1 MSGLHSVQEILAFR
15 GTQKSKQ
22 EIHLSKEKMMAF
34 LKGVG
39 NGHKND
45 DSQLEISF
53 SLGPKEKD
61 ILGRF
66 CIQTKHYNH

>member
-1 MSGLHSVQEILAFR
+1 MRAPFCPGDLGFQRNS
-15 GTQKSKQ
+15 KSKQ
-22 EIHLSKEKMMAF
+22 EIDLAEEKMMAF

-45 DSQLEISF
+45 DSQLGISF
-53 SLGPKEKD
+53 SVGPKEKD

-66 CIQTKHYNH
+66 CIQVKHCNH